1 MSSCEAYQTLLSFD
15 AVLMCVELF
24 TFMWTSL
31 HFGVLAIIM
40 GQVSAREGSLSN
52 LGPAPSRHLTNPPCT
67 LGSIDSAAA
76 L

>member
-1 MSSCEAYQTLLSFD
+1 MKACCAQRPALRVYARVTFRARVSCSCEAYQTLLSFD

-40 GQVSAREGSLSN
+40 GQVSARFQGSL
-52 LGPAPSRHLTNPPCT
+52 
-67 LGSIDSAAA
+67 
-76 L
+76 